1 MKESK
6 AMMGESEY
14 RQRVDDV
21 LRRIDIA
28 FEDIDPDLAE
38 SDYAQGSLVVTFRQA
53 LKLIVS
59 PQTPVR
65 QIWVA
70 FRDRAWHLSLTD
82 GRWMDDRG
90 GGVELFALVA
100 SIVHEQ
106 MGITLPLSS

>member
-1 MKESK
+1 MKSE

-14 RQRVDDV
+14 RQRVDDAM
-21 LRRIDIA
+21 RSIDIA

-38 SDYAQGSLVVTFRQA
+38 SDYTQGSLVVTLRQA

-59 PQTPVR
+59 PQAPVR

-82 GRWMDDRG
+82 GRWLDDHG
-90 GGVELFALVA
+90 GGVELFTLVA
-100 SIVHEQ
+100 SIVLEHA
-106 MGITLPLSS
+106 GVTLPINS